1 MTQSESSMEVIEE
14 LLENLRILQAQ
25 PLIRSEDR
33 ENLRIAIED
42 LESKLQTLRHK
53 KIA

>member
-25 PLIRSEDR
+25 PLLGSEEK
-33 ENLRIAIED
+33 ENLRIAIEE
-42 LESKLQTLRHK
+42 LENKLLSLRQ
-53 KIA
+53 